1 MMTLFGGNI
10 GKTNKTSTPKSE
22 PSSPAAAFAKLKVKR
37 TIAKP
42 QKKKEATVKDILQAY
57 DMLLRKG
64 TEGVLS
70 TREQKA
76 LEHIEKRIPQIL
88 GKGSFKGKELS
99 AKDKN

>member
-1 MMTLFGGNI
+1 MTCFC
-10 GKTNKTSTPKSE
+10 
-22 PSSPAAAFAKLKVKR
+22 
-37 TIAKP
+37 
-42 QKKKEATVKDILQAY
+42 
-57 DMLLRKG
+57 RKG

-99 AKDKN
+99 AKR